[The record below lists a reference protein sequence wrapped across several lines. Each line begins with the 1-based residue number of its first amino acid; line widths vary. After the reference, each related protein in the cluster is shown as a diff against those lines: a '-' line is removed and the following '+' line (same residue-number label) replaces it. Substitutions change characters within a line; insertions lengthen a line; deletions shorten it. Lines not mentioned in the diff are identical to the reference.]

1 MLKENSAMRLYFGP
15 SEERWNLSALT
26 WSEVGSSSPSPGDS
40 RLGISKAGA
49 PGVGYW
55 CCDPPETY
63 PRRKRRIQA
72 ARESQSQSPAED
84 DARTNTPTRSP
95 DFQKFRVS
103 GKGASEVCGQAL
115 AASRPGERSGA
126 EVRGGAPP
134 GPTCVRLPGPGW
146 RPRWWR
152 PGKPR
157 SGGAA

>member
-1 MLKENSAMRLYFGP
+1 MRLYFGP

-84 DARTNTPTRSP
+84 DARTNPPTRSP

-146 RPRWWR
+146 RLRWRR